1 MTDLLISDLHLSPAR
16 PAIVRLF
23 CDFLGR
29 RARAASTLYI
39 LGDLFEYWIGD
50 EGVAE
55 PALRPIIQGIQALTD
70 SGVAVFLMHGN
81 RDFLIGARFAEVTG
95 AELLPDPFPTELAG
109 SPVVLTHGDMLCT
122 DDVDYQRFR
131 SEIRRPEWIRS
142 FLEKSVAERI
152 AMAEQYRELSK
163 NATSMKPAD
172 IMDVNPEAVTRLMR
186 EYAVHCLIHGH
197 THRPAHHRFML
208 DGANASRI
216 VLGDW
221 YEQGSVLECGPNGFT
236 LERLSP

>member
-23 CDFLGR
+23 CDFLDH

-55 PALRPIIQGIQALTD
+55 PAVRPIIQGIQALTD

-131 SEIRRPEWIRS
+131 SEIRRPEWIRN
-142 FLEKSVAERI
+142 FLDKSVAERI

-221 YEQGSVLECGPNGFT
+221 YEHGSVLECGPNGFT
-236 LERLSP
+236 LERLSS

>member
-1 MTDLLISDLHLSPAR
+1 MTDLLISDLHLSPER

-23 CDFLGR
+23 CDFLAH

-50 EGVAE
+50 EAVAE
-55 PALRPIIQGIQALTD
+55 PALQPVIQGIQALTG
-70 SGVAVFLMHGN
+70 SGVAVLLMHGN

-95 AELLPDPFPTELAG
+95 AELLPDPFPTNLAG
-109 SPVVLTHGDMLCT
+109 SPVVLTHGDILCT

-131 SEIRRPEWIRS
+131 AEIRQPEWIRT
-142 FLEKSVAERI
+142 FLGKSVAERI
-152 AMAEQYRELSK
+152 AIAEQYRELSK
-163 NATSMKPAD
+163 SATSMKPAD
-172 IMDVNPEAVTRLMR
+172 IMDVNLDAVTQMMR
-186 EYAVHCLIHGH
+186 EYSVHCLIHGH

-208 DGANASRI
+208 DGAEASRI

-221 YEQGSVLECGPNGFT
+221 YEQGSVLECRPDGFT
-236 LERLSP
+236 LKHLSS